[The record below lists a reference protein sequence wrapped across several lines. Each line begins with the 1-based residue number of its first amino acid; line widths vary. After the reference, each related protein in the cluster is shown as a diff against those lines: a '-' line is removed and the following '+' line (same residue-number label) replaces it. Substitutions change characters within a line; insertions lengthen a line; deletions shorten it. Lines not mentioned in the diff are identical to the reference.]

1 MSRYEQQVLDTGRRY
16 DEQIRR
22 IEQQDP
28 NVLCSLVPGSRLH
41 QIIDNPVTE
50 GIDEG

>member
-1 MSRYEQQVLDTGRRY
+1 MSRYEMQIQETERRY
-16 DEQIRR
+16 DQLIRE

-28 NVLCSLVPGSRLH
+28 DVLYSVVPGSRLH
-41 QIIDNPVTE
+41 QIIHNPVTE